1 MAMVP
6 FYTRFRDLAWKEMR
20 SVTVQDLPPLPPGE
34 YGFLELY
41 CDERECDCRRVIIQ
55 VVSPAPN
62 PATWAT
68 INYGWETLAFYEKW
82 LGDKQLAQQCQ
93 GAELDPL
100 NPQTRYSAVLLE
112 LFKSVLQ
119 DTAYVDRLQRHY
131 ALFKASIGAKRQPVR
146 MSKHRQKRKRH

>member
-6 FYTRFRDLAWKEMR
+6 FYTHFPDLARKEMR
-20 SVTVQDLPPLPPGE
+20 SVSVRDLPPLPTGE

-41 CDERECDCRRVIIQ
+41 CDEHDCDCRRVIIQ
-55 VVSPAPN
+55 VLSSSTNSAI
-62 PATWAT
+62 WAT

-82 LGDKQLAQQCQ
+82 LGDKQLAQQCH
-93 GAELDPL
+93 GPELDPL

-119 DTAYVDRLQRHY
+119 DTAYVERLKRHY
-131 ALFKASIGAKRQPVR
+131 AMFKASIPAQRQPVGMR
-146 MSKHRQKRKRH
+146 KQRLKRKRH